1 MSKPLVACLLLTAAW
16 LAISCHSE
24 PTRFAGGTVMSDS
37 GSVRIS
43 TTDFRNIEA
52 LPRCIAAER
61 PELRIGTTDG
71 SLMTQLFR
79 VEGAVRLPDGRIA
92 VLNRGTNEIRFFGA
106 TGSFMN
112 SVGRDGEGPGEFR
125 DPIEISVLTP
135 DSLVVWDW
143 ALNRVSVVT
152 VDGAFVRAFTLH
164 PTAPNPTG
172 RIGVAKRG
180 RTVVIGSHEVR
191 IPSGSGFLPQRL
203 LLLRYDVEGV
213 LQDTAATLPYGSVG
227 VIDAESR
234 MAGGPIF
241 DARGSFAT
249 DGTNLY
255 LADGSEPEVRVLN
268 ASLQLTRVLRWTP
281 PDRTV
286 TPEDV
291 DRYRSERLEGLSG
304 DALQLTRKRYEA
316 VPASDQFPAVSNI
329 LVDSDG
335 NTWVRRFQQP
345 FFELQTWWRFDSQGA
360 FRCALD
366 LPAELDVVQF
376 DSGFVIAV
384 AKDDLGTESVVTLRL
399 ANVE

>member
-1 MSKPLVACLLLTAAW
+1 
-16 LAISCHSE
+16 
-24 PTRFAGGTVMSDS
+24 MSDS

-43 TTDFRNIEA
+43 TSDLRNIEA
-52 LPRCIAAER
+52 LPHCTTAER

-71 SLMTQLFR
+71 PLMTQLFR
-79 VEGAVRLPDGRIA
+79 VEGALRLPDGRIV
-92 VLNRGTNEIRFFGA
+92 VLNRGTKEIRFFDA
-106 TGSFMN
+106 TGSFM
-112 SVGRDGEGPGEFR
+112 SSLGRDGDGPGEFR

-135 DSLVVWDW
+135 DSLLVWDW

-152 VDGAFVRAFTLH
+152 VEGAFVRVFVPQ

-172 RIGVAKRG
+172 RIGVAEHG

-191 IPSGSGFLPQRL
+191 IPSGSGFIPQRL

-213 LQDTAATLPYGSVG
+213 LRDTAATLPYGSVG

-241 DARGSFAT
+241 EARGSFAT

-255 LADGSEPEVRVLN
+255 LADGSDPEVRVLN
-268 ASLQLTRVLRWTP
+268 ASQQLGRILRWTP

-291 DRYRSERLEGLSG
+291 DRYKSERLEGLSG
-304 DALQLTRKRYEA
+304 GALQLTRKRYEA
-316 VPASDQFPAVSNI
+316 VPAADQFPAVSNI

-345 FFELQTWWRFDSQGA
+345 FSELQTWWRFDSEGT

-366 LPAELDVVQF
+366 LPVELYVLQIDT
-376 DSGFVIAV
+376 GFVLAV
-384 AKDDLGTESVVTLRL
+384 AKDDLGTESVVTFRL
-399 ANVE
+399 ADVE